1 MKILITFR
9 QNVISRP
16 VKISLF
22 IFKLEVVMSLPVYS
36 MNLFL
41 QYCLELLMYARN
53 RRTAHETSEIG
64 SEILIF
70 LQYLIK
76 NYSSVC

>member
-1 MKILITFR
+1 
-9 QNVISRP
+9 
-16 VKISLF
+16 
-22 IFKLEVVMSLPVYS
+22 MSLRVYS

-53 RRTAHETSEIG
+53 RLTAHETSEIG